1 MKPATWGWRLL
12 VGAAFVGYARSSGLY
27 SVTYTCYRGSTENC
41 TASLYQYTDNYCL
54 LHNCDINSS
63 DGGGWDHLFDF
74 ANGIAASVQTGMLAA
89 DQAGAKWWLVAGSAA
104 AAAAAGEEGS
114 TLYYYNGSGVE
125 ATSLTNVVSTLQYV
139 QQADEFLATW
149 QVELSAPSHRSAT
162 GSSSDSSGLEFGAMD
177 PYLGKQSTM
186 VNVTRTNAIPYA
198 SFGVSALDPATTAMI
213 FVVAVPT
220 SASAL
225 LSAAVNNENEEFN
238 PQRAA
243 AAAGGAR
250 SGSGGGGDDSDN
262 AFVYSMVRIAPTGS
276 GISVEYGKPAAA
288 TTAVQSVVVVP
299 GLFNPTP
306 LALTMSPATRQ
317 SVPGFRYTYSLVPW
331 NVTAGMAANGA
342 KVCGTWTS
350 ATYNSFHATA
360 AGGGAV
366 FAAAAPAS
374 EGRGGAGAGAVKSAA
389 PSVVVRVDLMTGQ
402 VTQLSMAGSV
412 GSVRDL
418 VYIQ

>member
-1 MKPATWGWRLL
+1 M
-12 VGAAFVGYARSSGLY
+12 GAAFVGYARSSGLY

-41 TASLYQYTDNYCL
+41 TASLYQSDIN
-54 LHNCDINSS
+54 INSS

-89 DQAGAKWWLVAGSAA
+89 DQAGAKWWLVAGSTA
-104 AAAAAGEEGS
+104 AAAAAGEQGS

-149 QVELSAPSHRSAT
+149 QVEPSAPSHHSAT

-220 SASAL
+220 SALAL

-238 PQRAA
+238 PQR
-243 AAAGGAR
+243 AAGGAR

-276 GISVEYGKPAAA
+276 GISVEYGNPAAA

-374 EGRGGAGAGAVKSAA
+374 EGRGGARKRTRAHTTETRRLMKSYC
-389 PSVVVRVDLMTGQ
+389 
-402 VTQLSMAGSV
+402 TQCGVQHAMQHAMHSFIAS
-412 GSVRDL
+412 
-418 VYIQ
+418 